1 MVQAV
6 SKRQIRGFATLAFTL
21 PEKVDTDEID
31 VKVTGKLGDF
41 SEDADGRFRV
51 NHFSNVSLSTD
62 KPIYQPGQTLH
73 TRLMAFGVNKKAI
86 AGQPVILKILDPEE
100 TLVTRIE
107 LQTSPFGIAAADWQI
122 LISFAWEHIG
132 FKQTSEKAAMRIP
145 ARQPLSKS
153 ADTSFRLLL

>member
-1 MVQAV
+1 MKHFERTFVVIGMFIAEFLTSSLGMGGVPVDTSRASAYAMVQAV

-73 TRLMAFGVNKKAI
+73 KLDGVW
-86 AGQPVILKILDPEE
+86 G
-100 TLVTRIE
+100 
-107 LQTSPFGIAAADWQI
+107 
-122 LISFAWEHIG
+122 
-132 FKQTSEKAAMRIP
+132 
-145 ARQPLSKS
+145 
-153 ADTSFRLLL
+153 